1 MTEMTDREQIEKLYL
16 RMYEAMV
23 SKDAAE
29 LEAVHDDSFVLH
41 HMTGMSQSKREYID
55 AILNGTLNY
64 YSASHDELCVTV
76 SGDTARLSGRS
87 TSLRPEPEKAS
98 SAMEE
103 ITGVS
108 EITVKLR
115 QFLKA
120 PLPMVTTLLRLKLL
134 MDVPEKASG
143 PISVTELGSMI
154 PVRLLQPWKVPC
166 AIFVIPPRMITDF
179 KLVQSR
185 KA

>member
-1 MTEMTDREQIEKLYL
+1 MTDREQIEKLYL

-76 SGDTARLSGRS
+76 SGDTARLSGKSRV
-87 TSLRPEPEKAS
+87 
-98 SAMEE
+98 SAAVFGGGRH
-103 ITGVS
+103 IW
-108 EITVKLR
+108 
-115 QFLKA
+115 
-120 PLPMVTTLLRLKLL
+120 RLKLEFDL
-134 MDVPEKASG
+134 VKKNGRWVFTSASA
-143 PISVTELGSMI
+143 STY
-154 PVRLLQPWKVPC
+154 
-166 AIFVIPPRMITDF
+166 
-179 KLVQSR
+179 
-185 KA
+185 